1 MISIVFVGFGDQFLP
16 QSIGRYSLQART
28 SIDQILVNTFPHWQ
42 PKTNP
47 YRRTEDAIQG
57 K

>member
-28 SIDQILVNTFPHWQ
+28 SIDQILVNAFPHWQ

-47 YRRTEDAIQG
+47 YRRTEDAIQD